1 MVNQT
6 DKFNLDREICRRNTN
21 SHKWDTDSDP
31 DILPMWVADM
41 DFPTAP
47 AITEALL
54 RRASH
59 GIYGYTH
66 LPEEYFESITG
77 WFENRHGWR
86 FTPDDIIP
94 TTGVI
99 PGLTSVIKALTSPG
113 DRIILQSPVY
123 DCFYASTTDNHCQI
137 TDIPL
142 IYHGNRYTFDF
153 PSLEKAAGDPK
164 VKLLLLCNPHN
175 PAGRVWSRDELTQL
189 GSICLR
195 HGVKVVADEIH
206 CEFTFPGHK
215 YTPFASISKDFA
227 ENSITLCS
235 PSKAFNIA
243 GLQIANIICDSADAR
258 ERIRKALLVNRHRD
272 VNTFGVEALI
282 AAYTRG
288 GEWRDA
294 VNRYIFNNYRY
305 LREYFKCNIPGIPV
319 TEQEGTYLSW
329 IDCRSL
335 NIPSEQLAAKLLAS
349 EKLWLNPGTMY
360 GGEGFLRINMATQL
374 SRMQEGLRRFSR
386 FIANF
391 QN

>member
-1 MVNQT
+1 M
-6 DKFNLDREICRRNTN
+6 
-21 SHKWDTDSDP
+21 
-31 DILPMWVADM
+31 
-41 DFPTAP
+41 
-47 AITEALL
+47 
-54 RRASH
+54 
-59 GIYGYTH
+59 
-66 LPEEYFESITG
+66 
-77 WFENRHGWR
+77 
-86 FTPDDIIP
+86 
-94 TTGVI
+94 I

-153 PSLEKAAGDPK
+153 PSLEKAAEDPK

-258 ERIRKALLVNRHRD
+258 ERIRKVLLVNRHRD

-288 GEWRDA
+288 GEWLDA